1 VSTYGSNT
9 YGSGAYGNASK
20 AYGDGTYGSGT
31 YGDDGVALAITHATS
46 GALEAAG
53 AALAGAAA
61 RTRAHPATGVLAGAG
76 AVIAGIAARSRVR
89 TASGDLVGS
98 GAAVAGNAA
107 HTEPGLLS
115 ASGAL
120 VGGGAALS
128 GAAVLRRLHAA
139 SGALSGAGATLAG
152 IAARAEVFV
161 PTVTLRLFATPA
173 GSSVVAS
180 ATGIEWAWYDD
191 ATTLLEA
198 LADTPTV
205 TGSGASSDASG
216 YLSLTLAGST
226 KTTGERGFLL
236 FSDCTGAVDEN
247 PRTFGAMVEVD

>member
-1 VSTYGSNT
+1 LRPQARSQASRVRTRFNHSRRWCCYHVNADRRGLEAGSAAI
-9 YGSGAYGNASK
+9 SPAA
-20 AYGDGTYGSGT
+20 
-31 YGDDGVALAITHATS
+31 GVATTAT
-46 GALEAAG
+46 
-53 AALAGAAA
+53 
-61 RTRAHPATGVLAGAG
+61 
-76 AVIAGIAARSRVR
+76 IAARSIAR
-89 TASGDLVGS
+89 
-98 GAAVAGNAA
+98 AAIV
-107 HTEPGLLS
+107 
-115 ASGAL
+115 
-120 VGGGAALS
+120 
-128 GAAVLRRLHAA
+128 AA
-139 SGALSGAGATLAG
+139 SGQATTSALTGAGVTPTT
-152 IAARAEVFV
+152 

-216 YLSLTLAGST
+216 YLSLTLTGSA

>member
-1 VSTYGSNT
+1 VHLGC
-9 YGSGAYGNASK
+9 ASWCC
-20 AYGDGTYGSGT
+20 
-31 YGDDGVALAITHATS
+31 DDC
-46 GALEAAG
+46 
-53 AALAGAAA
+53 
-61 RTRAHPATGVLAGAG
+61 
-76 AVIAGIAARSRVR
+76 
-89 TASGDLVGS
+89 
-98 GAAVAGNAA
+98 
-107 HTEPGLLS
+107 
-115 ASGAL
+115 
-120 VGGGAALS
+120 LS
-128 GAAVLRRLHAA
+128 GAAVPQACTPRAARIVAA
-139 SGALSGAGATLAG
+139 SGQATTSTLTGAGVAG
-152 IAARAEVFV
+152 VFV

-173 GSSVVAS
+173 GSSIVAS